1 MFERKICAILG
12 ALSAMLALTACNIGR
27 SPEPTPDVNAL
38 YTAAAETLIAQFNEQ
53 QTQTAQAASPTPQAS
68 PTPLSSPSPFPTFAL
83 PGLTP
88 LSTLAPGLTAL
99 PTTSVG
105 GAVSFPVGCD
115 DAKFISETVP
125 DKTRINA
132 QADFKKAWSLLN
144 VGTCTWDEGYTF
156 AFKSGERLSGNNI
169 TITRDVD
176 FTPPGGSQ
184 AFVVNLKAPN
194 KVGDFI
200 GFWQMRN
207 DAGTWFG
214 SLVSVYIVVD

>member
-1 MFERKICAILG
+1 MLQRKNLAIA
-12 ALSAMLALTACNIGR
+12 ALAGVLTLTACNIR
-27 SPEPTPDVNAL
+27 ASAEPTPDVNAL

-53 QTQTAQAASPTPQAS
+53 QTQTARAVTPTPQAS
-68 PTPLSSPSPFPTFAL
+68 PTLPASPSPFPTFAL
-83 PGLTP
+83 PGL
-88 LSTLAPGLTAL
+88 STLAPGLTAL
-99 PTTSVG
+99 PTVAIG

-115 DAKFISETVP
+115 DAKFVGETVP
-125 DKTRINA
+125 DKTNIDA
-132 QADFKKAWSLLN
+132 QKEFKKAWSMLN

-169 TITRDVD
+169 TISKEED
-176 FTPPGGSQ
+176 FTAPGESQ
-184 AFVVNLKAPN
+184 AFVVTLKAPN
-194 KVGDFI
+194 QIGDFI